1 MTENTSRLEELIA
14 RLTQVESVLMHLQH
28 DVEQLNEAVL
38 QQNAIVD
45 TLGKSLKLMDSRM
58 GALEVEDEGPDP
70 LQDKPPHY

>member
-1 MTENTSRLEELIA
+1 MTENPSRLEELIA

-38 QQNAIVD
+38 QQNTIVD
-45 TLGKSLKLMDSRM
+45 TLGKSLKLLDSRM
-58 GALEVEDEGPDP
+58 GALEIDDEGPDP

>member
-28 DVEQLNEAVL
+28 DVEQLNEALL

-45 TLGKSLKLMDSRM
+45 TLGKSLKLLDSRM